1 LKPHTIITSEVKLA
15 QATIRKPRMERSG
28 LMLKMK
34 WADPTKPSA
43 IGWAYRR
50 AEIKVRL
57 KIGLAAVD
65 VHVFL
70 AEI

>member
-1 LKPHTIITSEVKLA
+1 
-15 QATIRKPRMERSG
+15 MERSG